1 MSSTA
6 PGRRAPAELIERLHA
21 LIDKLLAENQRL
33 KRQLEKR
40 TGVASGKVE
49 RGLRTMKRRVEK
61 ALSAKRPKKR
71 TPAKRSAKAKPA
83 KRVARPKKKSR

>member
-1 MSSTA
+1 M
-6 PGRRAPAELIERLHA
+6 
-21 LIDKLLAENQRL
+21 IDQLLAENQRL

-71 TPAKRSAKAKPA
+71 IPAKRSVKATPAKRVDKLA
-83 KRVARPKKKSR
+83 KRAAKTKPKRKSR